1 MKIHLKSHFGILNF
15 RLKLGLFYLFFFLF
29 SIFTIQS
36 QQVAILKY
44 KGGGDWY
51 ANPTALPNLIE
62 FCNKNIKTSIKENP
76 ETVEVNSVAIFN
88 YPIVFMTGHGNVSF
102 SDNDIENLKNYLI
115 SGGFLHISDNY
126 GLDKYVRTEMKKVFP
141 TLDFQEIPY
150 NDPIYHQ
157 TFSFENGCPKIHEH
171 NNKQAQGLGYFMK
184 EDWFVFTIMNRI

>member
-1 MKIHLKSHFGILNF
+1 MKIHPKSHFGILNF
-15 RLKLGLFYLFFFLF
+15 RLKFCIFYLFFFLI
-29 SIFTIQS
+29 SIYTIQS

-51 ANPTALPNLIE
+51 ANPTALPNLIK

-126 GLDKYVRTEMKKVFP
+126 
-141 TLDFQEIPY
+141 
-150 NDPIYHQ
+150 
-157 TFSFENGCPKIHEH
+157 
-171 NNKQAQGLGYFMK
+171 
-184 EDWFVFTIMNRI
+184 